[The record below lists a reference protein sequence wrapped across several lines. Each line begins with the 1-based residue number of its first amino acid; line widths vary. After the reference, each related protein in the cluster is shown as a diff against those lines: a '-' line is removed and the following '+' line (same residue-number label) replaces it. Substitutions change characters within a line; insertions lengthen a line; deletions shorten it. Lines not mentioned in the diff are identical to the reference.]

1 MKILLP
7 FFFSAFSL
15 IFTLNAQ
22 EWQKFSFTDAGGVY
36 CASTELNKPA
46 GFSIGPY
53 NPHNLFDRDPATA
66 WVEGE
71 TGPGTGS
78 YVCVGMGDSLQ
89 PYVFLAN
96 GYQKSHDLFLKNN
109 RIRTLRV
116 TLYLAVTDPL
126 LETQAG
132 FDADAVA
139 FPESR
144 LIELKDT
151 EGYQIIRVPFDTGEA
166 CHFRDQ
172 MLREY
177 ILSHKNSLY
186 QGKAYSWLKD
196 FFFLKFEITG
206 VYKGSKWDDTCLS
219 GLLFGKKKKPS
230 FIPRNEKIL
239 TVRESENE
247 GAIRV
252 RTVSGNVY
260 ELLSVSNEEVRN
272 GKTLSVA
279 SLSPDKQWA
288 VIDIMQGGAGRDAE
302 ESYHLYYLP
311 LLREVPAAQLYD
323 MGEAIDFEEKN
334 GRLYILFFDGE
345 MPAEEVRNDLTMADN
360 APFFHDAG
368 MKALALLFSE
378 AVRDHDTGAVLSC
391 MDDNYLQ
398 EQLVDFLEND
408 TSAFLR
414 DQFCGEPPSGGKF
427 ICLPLQKVRVAGE
440 PLLRMA
446 GPVWQVA
453 LTLTDGKKTITCRW
467 TITENEGEGPEPVFG
482 VVGGAG

>member
-1 MKILLP
+1 MKKLLIPLLP
-7 FFFSAFSL
+7 VFFLVSL
-15 IFTLNAQ
+15 NGQ
-22 EWQKFSFTDAGGVY
+22 EWQKFSFIDAGGVY

-46 GFSIGPY
+46 DFSIGKY
-53 NPHNLFDRDPATA
+53 SPHNLFDRDPATA

-71 TGPGTGS
+71 NGSGTGS
-78 YVCVGMGDSLQ
+78 YVCVGMGDSLL
-89 PYVFLAN
+89 PYIFLAN

-109 RIRTLRV
+109 RIRTLKV
-116 TLYLAVTDPL
+116 TLYLAFTDPL
-126 LETQAG
+126 RETQAG
-132 FDADAVA
+132 FDVDAVA

-144 LIELKDT
+144 VIELKDT
-151 EGYQIIRVPFDTGEA
+151 EGYQIIRVPFDAMEA
-166 CHFRDQ
+166 GRFRDQ

-177 ILSHKNSLY
+177 VLSHKNALH
-186 QGKAYSWLKD
+186 QEKAYSWLKD
-196 FFFLKFEITG
+196 FFFLKLEIAD
-206 VYKGSKWDDTCLS
+206 VYRGSKWDDTCLS
-219 GLLFGKKKKPS
+219 DLLFGKKKELS

-252 RTVSGNVY
+252 RTVPGNVY
-260 ELLSVSNEEVRN
+260 ELLSVSNEEVRH

-279 SLSPDKQWA
+279 ALSPDKQWA
-288 VIDIMQGGAGRDAE
+288 VIDIMQGGDGRDTE

-311 LLREVPAAQLYD
+311 LLSEIPALQLYG

-345 MPAEEVRNDLTMADN
+345 IPAEEVRNDMTTADN
-360 APFFHDAG
+360 ALFFHDAG
-368 MKALALLFSE
+368 MEALALLFSD
-378 AVRDHDTGAVLSC
+378 AVRDHDTGAILSC

-398 EQLVDFLEND
+398 EQLVDFMEND

-414 DQFCGEPPSGGKF
+414 DQFCGEPSSGGKYV
-427 ICLPLQKVRVAGE
+427 CLPLQKVRVTGE

-446 GPVWQVA
+446 DPVRQVA
-453 LTLTDGKKTITCRW
+453 LTLTDGEKTITCRW

-482 VVGGAG
+482 LVGGAG